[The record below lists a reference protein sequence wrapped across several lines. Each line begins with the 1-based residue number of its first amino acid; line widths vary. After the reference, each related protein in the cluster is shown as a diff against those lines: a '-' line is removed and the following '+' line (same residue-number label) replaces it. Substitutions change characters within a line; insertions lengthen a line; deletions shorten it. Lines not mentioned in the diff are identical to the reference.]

1 MSNVNTLRVV
11 HFPRI
16 IVLSLPLALFFYR
29 LALLQL
35 LNASQTRIKIR
46 IRSPFFKVR

>member
-29 LALLQL
+29 LALLVAQRL
-35 LNASQTRIKIR
+35 TDTD
-46 IRSPFFKVR
+46 

>member
-11 HFPRI
+11 YFPRI
-16 IVLSLPLALFFYR
+16 IVLSLPLALSTAS
-29 LALLQL
+29 LCSL